1 MKVKV
6 RSPSKKKVTKL
17 INLIYSDWIR
27 NKSSRFFYFKKEKR
41 RLELE
46 YGKF

>member
-6 RSPSKKKVTKL
+6 RSPSKKKLIKL

-27 NKSSRFFYFKKEKR
+27 NKSSRFFILKK
-41 RLELE
+41 
-46 YGKF
+46 

>member
-27 NKSSRFFYFKKEKR
+27 NKSSRFFYFRKEKR
-41 RLELE
+41 RQGLK
-46 YGKF
+46 YGRF